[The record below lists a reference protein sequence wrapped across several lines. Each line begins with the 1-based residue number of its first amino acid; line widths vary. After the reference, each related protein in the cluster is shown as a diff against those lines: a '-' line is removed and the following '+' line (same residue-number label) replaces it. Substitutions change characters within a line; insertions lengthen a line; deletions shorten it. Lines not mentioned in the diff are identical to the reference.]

1 MPPQV
6 LLVGDSGVG
15 KTCLVMRFISDR
27 FEDHLPATVG
37 EQQLLLPAT
46 ACCSAHGCGGNA
58 WPVAGRCSRHRS
70 LKKENLQQR

>member
-1 MPPQV
+1 V

-37 EQQLLLPAT
+37 EQHQLTADRMPAQQS
-46 ACCSAHGCGGNA
+46 CSLCGMRHVSVAGGNA
-58 WPVAGRCSRHRS
+58 TRWNHG
-70 LKKENLQQR
+70 